1 MMSAQDYR
9 DVRLGWGDRGVDLGG
24 NYDWLDGVTRT
35 GFSMHHTLT
44 VSGGN
49 ERSNYRVSADYRDAN
64 GIDLR
69 SNREEYGARASV
81 SHTTKGG
88 LFTVQLN
95 VAPRII
101 YRDNADWG
109 VFKDALEANPTTPL
123 MNPENQAQ
131 YYNFNGQVVGS
142 NPVERQV
149 LETNHS
155 DTKLLDWDGTLKLNL
170 LPLFAKNG
178 DSAHNLST
186 QIMFADH
193 QYSNN
198 DSWFRPSTST
208 ECINNGHESMSGNKI
223 GAVNDAIVNVL
234 PMLEDISSS
243 NPDAEIKVAALEFS
257 NGTKWLYNE
266 PKSVEDFKWIDVQA
280 GGLTSLGEAC
290 LELNSKLSRSGYMK
304 SASGSYAPAI
314 ILLSDGGPTDN
325 FDGGLQTIQGN
336 NWFKNAIRIAI
347 AIGDDADLDVLARFT
362 GNSEAVIKVQNIDAL
377 KQIIRIVAV
386 TSSQIGS
393 KSSSAGDTSKQDQ
406 VIKDVN
412 QAVDNIDGASTAAAP
427 DSSSYDDWD

>member
-1 MMSAQDYR
+1 MS
-9 DVRLGWGDRGVDLGG
+9 
-24 NYDWLDGVTRT
+24 
-35 GFSMHHTLT
+35 
-44 VSGGN
+44 
-49 ERSNYRVSADYRDAN
+49 
-64 GIDLR
+64 
-69 SNREEYGARASV
+69 
-81 SHTTKGG
+81 
-88 LFTVQLN
+88 
-95 VAPRII
+95 
-101 YRDNADWG
+101 
-109 VFKDALEANPTTPL
+109 
-123 MNPENQAQ
+123 
-131 YYNFNGQVVGS
+131 
-142 NPVERQV
+142 
-149 LETNHS
+149 
-155 DTKLLDWDGTLKLNL
+155 LLDDAVSVPRRTMTLFFLI
-170 LPLFAKNG
+170 
-178 DSAHNLST
+178 D
-186 QIMFADH
+186 
-193 QYSNN
+193 
-198 DSWFRPSTST
+198 TS
-208 ECINNGHESMSGNKI
+208 GSMSGTKI

-290 LELNSKLSRSGYMK
+290 QELSSKLSRSGYMK

-325 FDGGLQTIQGN
+325 FDGGLQTLQGN

-347 AIGDDADLDVLARFT
+347 AIGDDADLNVLSRFT

-412 QAVDNIDGASTAAAP
+412 QAVDDINGASTAAAP
-427 DSSSYDDWD
+427 DTSSYDDWD

>member
-1 MMSAQDYR
+1 MS
-9 DVRLGWGDRGVDLGG
+9 
-24 NYDWLDGVTRT
+24 
-35 GFSMHHTLT
+35 
-44 VSGGN
+44 
-49 ERSNYRVSADYRDAN
+49 
-64 GIDLR
+64 
-69 SNREEYGARASV
+69 
-81 SHTTKGG
+81 
-88 LFTVQLN
+88 
-95 VAPRII
+95 
-101 YRDNADWG
+101 
-109 VFKDALEANPTTPL
+109 
-123 MNPENQAQ
+123 
-131 YYNFNGQVVGS
+131 
-142 NPVERQV
+142 
-149 LETNHS
+149 
-155 DTKLLDWDGTLKLNL
+155 LLDDAVSVPRRTMTLFFLI
-170 LPLFAKNG
+170 
-178 DSAHNLST
+178 D
-186 QIMFADH
+186 
-193 QYSNN
+193 
-198 DSWFRPSTST
+198 TS
-208 ECINNGHESMSGNKI
+208 GSMSGNKI

-347 AIGDDADLDVLARFT
+347 AIGEDADLNVLARFT

>member
-1 MMSAQDYR
+1 MS
-9 DVRLGWGDRGVDLGG
+9 
-24 NYDWLDGVTRT
+24 
-35 GFSMHHTLT
+35 
-44 VSGGN
+44 
-49 ERSNYRVSADYRDAN
+49 
-64 GIDLR
+64 
-69 SNREEYGARASV
+69 
-81 SHTTKGG
+81 
-88 LFTVQLN
+88 
-95 VAPRII
+95 
-101 YRDNADWG
+101 
-109 VFKDALEANPTTPL
+109 
-123 MNPENQAQ
+123 
-131 YYNFNGQVVGS
+131 
-142 NPVERQV
+142 
-149 LETNHS
+149 
-155 DTKLLDWDGTLKLNL
+155 LLDDAVSVPRRTMTLFFLI
-170 LPLFAKNG
+170 
-178 DSAHNLST
+178 D
-186 QIMFADH
+186 
-193 QYSNN
+193 
-198 DSWFRPSTST
+198 TS
-208 ECINNGHESMSGNKI
+208 GSMSGNKI

-280 GGLTSLGEAC
+280 GRLTSLGEAC

-325 FDGGLQTIQGN
+325 FDGGLQSLQGN

-362 GNSEAVIKVQNIDAL
+362 GNSEAVVKVQNIDAL

-393 KSSSAGDTSKQDQ
+393 KSSSAGNTSKQDQ

-412 QAVDNIDGASTAAAP
+412 QAVDNVDGASTAAAP

>member
-1 MMSAQDYR
+1 MS
-9 DVRLGWGDRGVDLGG
+9 
-24 NYDWLDGVTRT
+24 
-35 GFSMHHTLT
+35 
-44 VSGGN
+44 
-49 ERSNYRVSADYRDAN
+49 
-64 GIDLR
+64 
-69 SNREEYGARASV
+69 
-81 SHTTKGG
+81 
-88 LFTVQLN
+88 
-95 VAPRII
+95 
-101 YRDNADWG
+101 
-109 VFKDALEANPTTPL
+109 
-123 MNPENQAQ
+123 
-131 YYNFNGQVVGS
+131 
-142 NPVERQV
+142 
-149 LETNHS
+149 
-155 DTKLLDWDGTLKLNL
+155 LLDYAVSVPRRTMTLFFLI
-170 LPLFAKNG
+170 
-178 DSAHNLST
+178 D
-186 QIMFADH
+186 
-193 QYSNN
+193 
-198 DSWFRPSTST
+198 TS
-208 ECINNGHESMSGNKI
+208 GSMSGNKI

-427 DSSSYDDWD
+427 DSSSYYDWD

>member
-1 MMSAQDYR
+1 MS
-9 DVRLGWGDRGVDLGG
+9 
-24 NYDWLDGVTRT
+24 
-35 GFSMHHTLT
+35 
-44 VSGGN
+44 
-49 ERSNYRVSADYRDAN
+49 
-64 GIDLR
+64 
-69 SNREEYGARASV
+69 
-81 SHTTKGG
+81 
-88 LFTVQLN
+88 
-95 VAPRII
+95 
-101 YRDNADWG
+101 
-109 VFKDALEANPTTPL
+109 
-123 MNPENQAQ
+123 
-131 YYNFNGQVVGS
+131 
-142 NPVERQV
+142 
-149 LETNHS
+149 
-155 DTKLLDWDGTLKLNL
+155 LLDDAVSVPRRTMTLFFLI
-170 LPLFAKNG
+170 
-178 DSAHNLST
+178 D
-186 QIMFADH
+186 
-193 QYSNN
+193 
-198 DSWFRPSTST
+198 TS
-208 ECINNGHESMSGNKI
+208 GSMSGNKI

-412 QAVDNIDGASTAAAP
+412 QAVDNIDGAGTAAAP